1 MAFFF
6 EFVID
11 LDPFVDLEAFIDLET
26 FVMVLDPFGL
36 ALALD
41 ALALDIV
48 DSDVVDLDP
57 FVLASC
63 AARLAKSSCLLAQ
76 PVCSKIR
83 LMIGEVSSSSSMVAE
98 LDPCL
103 VIASVV
109 DVRESFKLEGAF
121 KLDGQE

>member
-1 MAFFF
+1 LAFFF

-11 LDPFVDLEAFIDLET
+11 LDPFVDLEAFIDLEA

-83 LMIGEVSSSSSMVAE
+83 LMIGEVSSSSSMVAREEE

-121 KLDGQE
+121 KL